1 MDKNKVNN
9 VVSTLESLSDIIEAK
24 SKFSVVR
31 DPGDDMLI
39 NAAYDGGAD
48 YIVSGNHDL
57 LDLEEFKGIQMVTVD
72 EMLRILQS
80 DG

>member
-1 MDKNKVNN
+1 MDKNEING
-9 VVSTLESLSDIIEAK
+9 VVSTLELLSNIIETK
-24 SKFSVVR
+24 SKFRVTR
-31 DPGDDMLI
+31 DPDDDMFI

-48 YIVSGNHDL
+48 YIVSGDHDL

-72 EMLRILQS
+72 EMLGILQS